1 MPSTSINQQQKVKRI
16 QTLLKIINHNNLTFM
31 TCNIK
36 ILEFLDKNE
45 KKKKA
50 INSRMITQYRMWS
63 FYSSLNHVSLK
74 LFCLFYWKLI
84 RNSLMTS
91 YKTGSCI
98 KFGVFFAINVFYFS
112 ICGFI
117 NSLNFFGD
125 IREIECIGKN
135 FSIFDDTSFNYFYLL
150 SNCFIFN

>member
-50 INSRMITQYRMWS
+50 INSRMITQYRM
-63 FYSSLNHVSLK
+63 
-74 LFCLFYWKLI
+74 
-84 RNSLMTS
+84 
-91 YKTGSCI
+91 
-98 KFGVFFAINVFYFS
+98 
-112 ICGFI
+112 
-117 NSLNFFGD
+117 
-125 IREIECIGKN
+125 
-135 FSIFDDTSFNYFYLL
+135 
-150 SNCFIFN
+150 